1 MRHLPLRGG
10 SAEKLGNLYERLWTA
25 RAFLAMVGGSAD
37 SIRIERLDAEKA
49 EFVVTT
55 GQQRTFHQAKMGSP
69 TGKWSL
75 AELAAPRHSLIQ
87 AIGEALSHDDTR
99 FVFASGSH
107 ARELDELCAAAGDA
121 ASLEELERD
130 FLSKNRRGNLKRLC
144 EEWWVCSRS
153 TALDRLK
160 RIAVRTID
168 V

>member
-1 MRHLPLRGG
+1 M
-10 SAEKLGNLYERLWTA
+10 
-25 RAFLAMVGGSAD
+25 AMVGGSAD